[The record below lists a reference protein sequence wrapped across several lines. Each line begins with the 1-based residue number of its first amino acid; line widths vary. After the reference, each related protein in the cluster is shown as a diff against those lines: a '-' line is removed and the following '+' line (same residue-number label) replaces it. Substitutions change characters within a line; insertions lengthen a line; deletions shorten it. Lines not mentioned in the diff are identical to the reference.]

1 MKRTSVALCLVMAPI
16 LLCHPAVIP
25 ARARSSGPAL
35 ASASASEITVSA
47 AISLKDALDE
57 IGKEYEAR
65 HAGVKVVAN
74 YGGSGTLRNQI
85 EQGAPVDAFVSASE
99 KDMDAL
105 NAKGLIQ
112 SDTRRDIVANTLVL
126 IVPADRD
133 SGIHDFA
140 DLAGAQVKTVAVGE
154 PNTVPAGMYAQ
165 QAFAALGLTAAVH
178 GKLVLAKDVRQALTY
193 VATGNADAGV
203 VYSTDART
211 TSKVRV
217 AATAPANSHDPI
229 VYPAAVLKSAHD
241 AVAARALVE
250 YLGADDAKAIFQKY
264 GFTIPPQ

>member
-1 MKRTSVALCLVMAPI
+1 LVVAAI
-16 LLCHPAVIP
+16 LLSHPAVIP
-25 ARARSSGPAL
+25 ASPRNSRPGSAP
-35 ASASASEITVSA
+35 ASASEITVSA

-65 HAGVKVVAN
+65 HPGVEVVAN

-85 EQGAPVDAFVSASE
+85 EQGAPVDAFFSASE

-112 SDTRRDIVANTLVL
+112 PDTRRDIVANTLVL

-133 SGIHDFA
+133 SGIHDFK
-140 DLAGAQVKTVAVGE
+140 DLASAQVKTIAIGE
-154 PNTVPAGMYAQ
+154 PATVPAGMYAQ

-203 VYSTDART
+203 VYSTDARI

-217 AATAPANSHDPI
+217 VATAPANSHDPI
-229 VYPAAVLKSAHD
+229 VYPAAVLKGAHD
-241 AVAARALVE
+241 ASAARALVE
-250 YLGADDAKAIFQKY
+250 YLGAEDAKVIFQKY
-264 GFTIPPQ
+264 GFTLPPQ

>member
-1 MKRTSVALCLVMAPI
+1 MKRITAPLWLVAAVM
-16 LLCHPAVIP
+16 LFSHPAI
-25 ARARSSGPAL
+25 APAL
-35 ASASASEITVSA
+35 VWASAPASASEITVSA

-57 IGKEYEAR
+57 IGKEYEGS
-65 HAGVKVVAN
+65 HAGAKVVFN

-85 EQGAPVDAFVSASE
+85 EQGAPVDVFFSASE

-105 NAKGLIQ
+105 NAKSLIQ

-140 DLAGAQVKTVAVGE
+140 DLAAAQVKTIAVGE
-154 PNTVPAGMYAQ
+154 PTTVPAGMYAQ
-165 QAFAALGLTAAVH
+165 QAFTALGITTAVQ
-178 GKLVLAKDVRQALTY
+178 GKLVLAKDVRQALTF

-217 AATAPANSHDPI
+217 VATARASSHDPI
-229 VYPAAVLKSAHD
+229 IYPVAVLKG
-241 AVAARALVE
+241 ARHPAEALALVG
-250 YLGADDAKAIFQKY
+250 YFAADDAKAIFQKF

>member
-1 MKRTSVALCLVMAPI
+1 MRRTSLWLVVAAI
-16 LLCHPAVIP
+16 LLSHPAVIP
-25 ARARSSGPAL
+25 ASPRNS

-65 HAGVKVVAN
+65 HPGVKIVAN

-85 EQGAPVDAFVSASE
+85 EQGAPVDVFFSASE

-112 SDTRRDIVANTLVL
+112 PQTRRDIVANTLVL

-133 SGIHDFA
+133 SGIHDFK

-154 PNTVPAGMYAQ
+154 PATVPAGMYAQ
-165 QAFAALGLTAAVH
+165 QTFAALGLTAAVH
-178 GKLVLAKDVRQALTY
+178 EKLVLAKDVRQALTY
-193 VATGNADAGV
+193 VATSNADAGV

-217 AATAPANSHDPI
+217 VATAPANSHDPI
-229 VYPAAVLKSAHD
+229 VYPAAVLKAAHD
-241 AVAARALVE
+241 AAAARALAE
-250 YLGADDAKAIFQKY
+250 YFGAEDAKVIFQKY
-264 GFTIPPQ
+264 GFTIPAQ

>member
-1 MKRTSVALCLVMAPI
+1 MKRITAPLWLVAAVM
-16 LLCHPAVIP
+16 LFSHPAI
-25 ARARSSGPAL
+25 APAL
-35 ASASASEITVSA
+35 VWASAPASASEITVSA
-47 AISLKDALDE
+47 SVSLRDALDE
-57 IGKEYEAR
+57 IGKKYEGIHPGA
-65 HAGVKVVAN
+65 KVVFN

-85 EQGAPVDAFVSASE
+85 EQGAPVDVFFSASE

-105 NAKGLIQ
+105 NAKGMIQ
-112 SDTRRDIVANTLVL
+112 PDTRRNIVANTLVL

-140 DLAGAQVKTVAVGE
+140 DLAAAQVKTIAVGE
-154 PNTVPAGMYAQ
+154 PTTVPAGMYAQ
-165 QAFAALGLTAAVH
+165 QAFTALGITTAVQ
-178 GKLVLAKDVRQALTY
+178 GKLVLAKDVRQALTF

-217 AATAPANSHDPI
+217 VATARASSHDPI
-229 VYPAAVLKSAHD
+229 IYPVAVLKG
-241 AVAARALVE
+241 ARHPAEALALVG
-250 YLGADDAKAIFQKY
+250 YFAADDAKAIFQKF

>member
-1 MKRTSVALCLVMAPI
+1 MKRTLALLSLVVAAM
-16 LLCHPAVIP
+16 LLSHPAVIP
-25 ARARSSGPAL
+25 ALARDSAH
-35 ASASASEITVSA
+35 ASASEITVSA
-47 AISLKDALDE
+47 AVSLKDALDE
-57 IGKEYEAR
+57 IGKKYEGIHPGA
-65 HAGVKVVAN
+65 KVVFN

-85 EQGAPVDAFVSASE
+85 EQGAPVDVFFSASE

-105 NAKGLIQ
+105 NAKSLIQ

-140 DLAGAQVKTVAVGE
+140 DLAAAQVKTIAVGE
-154 PNTVPAGMYAQ
+154 PTTVPAGMYAQ
-165 QAFAALGLTAAVH
+165 QVFTALGITAAVQ
-178 GKLVLAKDVRQALTY
+178 GKLVLAKDVRQGLTF

-203 VYSTDART
+203 VYSTDARI

-217 AATAPANSHDPI
+217 VATARANSHDPI
-229 VYPAAVLKSAHD
+229 VYPVAVLKGAHHP
-241 AVAARALVE
+241 AEALALVG
-250 YLGADDAKAIFQKY
+250 YFAADDAKAIFQKF